1 MKANCTRQYPHI
13 CTVASTDIPTKTM
26 MDELGHSSI
35 QDYHKREQVSTRNS
49 AAIIQISHNEE
60 WLYQYGIGLS
70 SIQIGIGHAPFIG
83 QLCYLLYYWGGS
95 APTVQ

>member
-13 CTVASTDIPTKTM
+13 RTVASTDIPTKTM

-49 AAIIQISHNEE
+49 ARYYSN
-60 WLYQYGIGLS
+60 LS
-70 SIQIGIGHAPFIG
+70 QRRMAVP
-83 QLCYLLYYWGGS
+83 
-95 APTVQ
+95 V